1 MNLKIND
8 AVFNQFPNI
17 ETKNLILESFTTQD
31 AEELFKIR
39 SDDRVT
45 KYLDRDNHKTVEES
59 RTMIQGIIQS
69 YKDKEGI
76 SWIIR
81 EKASIE
87 VVGYIGYWN
96 LIRENVRAEIGYA
109 LKPEYWGK
117 GYMSETLLKILEFG
131 FSEFKLHSVIGNVN
145 PQNKRS
151 IKILEKFGF
160 KKEAHFREDYLYNG
174 KYLDSEIYCLL
185 ETDFSR
191 DKSSLS

>member
-8 AVFNQFPNI
+8 TVFDQFPNI
-17 ETKNLILESFTTQD
+17 GTKNLVLNSFIIQD
-31 AEELFKIR
+31 AEEIFKIR

-45 KYLDRDNHKTVEES
+45 KYLDRDNHKSVEES
-59 RTMIQGIIQS
+59 RSMVQSIIKS
-69 YKDKEGI
+69 YEDKTGI

-81 EKASIE
+81 EKISSEI
-87 VVGYIGYWN
+87 VGYIGYWN

-117 GYMSETLLKILEFG
+117 GYMSEALLKVIEFG
-131 FSEFKLHSVIGNVN
+131 FNEFKLHSIIGNVN

-151 IKILEKFGF
+151 IKLLEKYGF

-185 ETDFSR
+185 ESY
-191 DKSSLS
+191 LLQ

>member
-8 AVFNQFPNI
+8 NVFGQFPNI
-17 ETKNLILESFTTQD
+17 ETKNLVLESFMIQD
-31 AEELFKIR
+31 AEEIFKIR

-45 KYLDRDNHKTVEES
+45 KYLDRDNHKTVDES
-59 RTMIQGIIQS
+59 GSMIQSIIKSFEDKTGIN
-69 YKDKEGI
+69 
-76 SWIIR
+76 WIIR
-81 EKASIE
+81 EKISFE

-117 GYMSETLLKILEFG
+117 GYMSEALLKVIEFG
-131 FSEFKLHSVIGNVN
+131 FNEFKLHSIMGNVN

-151 IKILEKFGF
+151 IKLLEKYGF

-174 KYLDSEIYCLL
+174 KYLDSIIYCLL
-185 ETDFSR
+185 ENDLYQETSI
-191 DKSSLS
+191 

>member
-8 AVFNQFPNI
+8 AVFDQFPNI
-17 ETKNLILESFTTQD
+17 ETERLILESFKIQD
-31 AEELFKIR
+31 AEDLFKMR

-59 RTMIQGIIQS
+59 ETMIQRIIHSYEDKTGIN
-69 YKDKEGI
+69 
-76 SWIIR
+76 WIIR
-81 EKASIE
+81 EKTLFEAA
-87 VVGYIGYWN
+87 GYIGYWN
-96 LIRENVRAEIGYA
+96 IVRENVRAEIGYV

-117 GYMSETLLKILEFG
+117 GIMSEALVRIIDFG
-131 FSEFKLHSVIGNVN
+131 FNDFSLHSIMGNVN

-151 IKILEKFGF
+151 IRLLERHGF

-185 ETDFSR
+185 ETDF
-191 DKSSLS
+191 DKK

>member
-17 ETKNLILESFTTQD
+17 ETKNLILESFTIQD
-31 AEELFKIR
+31 AEELFRIR
-39 SDDRVT
+39 SDNRVT

-59 RTMIQGIIQS
+59 KTMIQGIIQS
-69 YKDKEGI
+69 YKDKAGI
-76 SWIIR
+76 NWIIR
-81 EKASIE
+81 EKASFE
-87 VVGYIGYWN
+87 VVGYIGFWR

-117 GYMSETLLKILEFG
+117 GYMSEALLKVLEFG
-131 FSEFKLHSVIGNVN
+131 FNEFKLHSIMGNVN
-145 PQNKRS
+145 PQNKGS

-160 KKEAHFREDYLYNG
+160 QKEAHFRENYLYNG

-185 ETDFSR
+185 ETDFLQKIST
-191 DKSSLS
+191 

>member
-8 AVFNQFPNI
+8 AVFNQFPKI
-17 ETKNLILESFTTQD
+17 ETKNLILESFTIQD

-45 KYLDRDNHKTVEES
+45 KYLDRDNHKTVQES
-59 RTMIQGIIQS
+59 KTMIQMMIQS
-69 YKDKEGI
+69 YKDKGGI
-76 SWIIR
+76 NWIIR
-81 EKASIE
+81 KKASFE
-87 VVGYIGYWN
+87 VAGYIGFWN
-96 LIRENVRAEIGYA
+96 LIRENVRAEIGYV

-117 GYMSETLLKILEFG
+117 GYMSEALLKVLEYG
-131 FSEFKLHSVIGNVN
+131 FNEFKLHSILANVN

-160 KKEAHFREDYLYNG
+160 KKEAHFREDFLYNG

-185 ETDFSR
+185 ETDFSQ
-191 DKSSLS
+191 KASI

>member
-8 AVFNQFPNI
+8 AVFNQFPNL
-17 ETKNLILESFTTQD
+17 ETKNLILESFTIQD

-39 SDDRVT
+39 SDNRVT
-45 KYLDRDNHKTVEES
+45 KQLDRENHKTVEES
-59 RTMIQGIIQS
+59 KTMIQSIIQS
-69 YKDKEGI
+69 YKDKAGI
-76 SWIIR
+76 NWIIR
-81 EKASIE
+81 KKKSLE

-117 GYMSETLLKILEFG
+117 GYMSEALLKVLEYG
-131 FSEFKLHSVIGNVN
+131 FNEFKLHSIVGNVN

-151 IKILEKFGF
+151 IKILEKFEF

-185 ETDFSR
+185 ETDFSL
-191 DKSSLS
+191 KTNT